1 MKKTTRTIMI
11 ATLCAVL
18 VGGVVAPAV
27 NPVSAASKP
36 TKVATTVV
44 KKKSTKKLLSQ
55 EQALNILKWIT
66 V

>member
-1 MKKTTRTIMI
+1 MKKTTRTIII

-27 NPVSAASKP
+27 NSVSAASKP

-44 KKKSTKKLLSQ
+44 KKKV
-55 EQALNILKWIT
+55 LKSY
-66 V
+66 